1 MLKAMKAYL
10 INVQGPNRSG
20 MVAEV
25 TGLLYRQGV
34 NVLDSSMSTLRGE
47 FVMMLVVQLPE
58 DLAAESFENL
68 LNSLRSDGLSLSLR
82 ELSPSE
88 AGQRSAESQP
98 NYSLSVLGQDQTGM
112 LYRFSELIAGYG
124 ANLTD
129 VHTQLLDGSHSPPL
143 YAMILE
149 LHLPAHKQVQQAEL
163 LKVAISKLAAEL
175 DLDADLHPLESLEI

>member
-1 MLKAMKAYL
+1 MLKAMQAYL

-34 NVLDSSMSTLRGE
+34 NLLDSSMSTLRGE

-58 DLAAESFENL
+58 DLSTEAFENL
-68 LNSLRSDGLSLSLR
+68 MDSLRGDGLSLSLR
-82 ELSPSE
+82 ELSASE
-88 AGQRSAESQP
+88 AGQRSPESQP

-112 LYRFSELIAGYG
+112 LHRFSELIASYG

-149 LHLPAHKQVQQAEL
+149 LHLPAHKQAQQAEL